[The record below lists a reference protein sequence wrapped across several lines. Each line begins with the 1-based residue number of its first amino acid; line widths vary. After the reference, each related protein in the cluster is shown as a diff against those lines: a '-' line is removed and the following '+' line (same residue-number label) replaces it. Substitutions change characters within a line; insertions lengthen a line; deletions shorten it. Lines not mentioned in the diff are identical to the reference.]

1 MGTSSVGS
9 HRGRKPQIELP
20 DGGGTATG
28 AATDDNDGGGS
39 LSDDDL
45 FEVLHN
51 PRRQQVVEYLRAG
64 DGTAT
69 AGELAEHIAA
79 AENDKSVAEL
89 SSYERKRVYVSLY
102 QNHLTVM
109 ADANVIDY
117 DEDRKE
123 VSLREEAADLD
134 PYLDGD
140 VDGSDVRI
148 PIAAAIVVGTIV
160 LLGAFQVS
168 VFGVAPAEAWAML
181 GAVGLLGVAG
191 ISVYRTHSA

>member
-1 MGTSSVGS
+1 MGTSSVGR

-20 DGGGTATG
+20 DGGDTATG
-28 AATDDNDGGGS
+28 AAVGNDDREGS
-39 LSDDDL
+39 LTDDDL

-79 AENDKSVAEL
+79 EENDKSVAEL

-102 QNHLTVM
+102 QNHLSVM

-117 DEDRKE
+117 EKDRKE

-140 VDGSDVRI
+140 IDGADIRG
-148 PIAAAIVVGTIV
+148 PIVSAIVVGMIV

-191 ISVYRTHSA
+191 IGVYRTHSI